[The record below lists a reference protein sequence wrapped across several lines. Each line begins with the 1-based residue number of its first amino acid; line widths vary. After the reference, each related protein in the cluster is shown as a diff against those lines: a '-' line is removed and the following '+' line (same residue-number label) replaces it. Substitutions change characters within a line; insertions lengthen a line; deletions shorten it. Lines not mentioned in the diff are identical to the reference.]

1 METTAQT
8 CARLLVA
15 FEDLSA
21 QEAMALREG
30 DFAAVAD
37 IQARSAPLV
46 EYLGDHGPATADQ
59 VFLARIRALLLRR
72 KESADWLAAQIEQ
85 TREELRQTRASEQR
99 AARIAPVYGSNVP
112 PVTRLS
118 AVG

>member
-8 CARLLVA
+8 CVRLLEA
-15 FEDLSA
+15 LDDLSA
-21 QEAMALREG
+21 QEAAALREG
-30 DFAAVAD
+30 DFAAVAE

-46 EYLGDHGPATADQ
+46 EYLGDHGPAVADQ

-72 KESADWLAAQIEQ
+72 QASADRLAAQIEQ

-99 AARIAPVYGSNVP
+99 AARIAPVYRSNVA
-112 PVTRLS
+112 PVVRLS